1 MNAVNRRINLFLMC
15 LTSPYPFESEKR
27 FQIIW
32 ILIIKLPKRYK
43 LINLSLITYSVW
55 AIENICLTWG
65 HFGLMA
71 GKSHRQYTDKTFF
84 WLATAV
90 CGLRNRRIRFIISV
104 SWETFSKYIFIL
116 ICCCEVNWMLLWCL

>member
-71 GKSHRQYTDKTFF
+71 GKSYRQYTDKTFF
-84 WLATAV
+84 WLPTAV

>member
-71 GKSHRQYTDKTFF
+71 GKSYRQYTDKTFF
-84 WLATAV
+84 WLATGV